1 MSLVVSVSGRV
12 EAPTDVVYGIL
23 RDYVR
28 HHPQIL
34 PDRFTALTVEEGGI
48 GAGTVFDLSVTVLG
62 RTQQMHMVVD
72 EPEPGHVLMESD
84 TSDGTVTTF
93 TVEPDGHD
101 HSMVTIETTWQ
112 PATGMSAI
120 VDRGVKPHYLR
131 RLYRQELRNLDKYA
145 RGLSQ
150 ADRT

>member
-1 MSLVVSVSGRV
+1 
-12 EAPTDVVYGIL
+12 IL

-34 PDRFTALTVEEGGI
+34 PDSFTALTVEDGGI
-48 GAGTVFDLSVTVLG
+48 GAGTVFVLGVTVFG
-62 RTQQMHMVVD
+62 RTQQMRMVVD

-84 TSDGTVTTF
+84 ASDGTVTTF
-93 TVEPDGHD
+93 TVVPDRGGQ
-101 HSMVTIETTWQ
+101 SMVTIETTWQ
-112 PATGMSAI
+112 PAAGMSAI